1 MAGLRKLKDKYYVR
15 VRQWDGIKQDEKLVP
30 LRTNNRTE
38 ALERQLIV
46 NRYEK
51 DLKNGIEIEFPWMN
65 DSGKI
70 EVVRYTLGKAVV
82 EYLKARI
89 AEKLRIGTI
98 DIYKRALNIFI
109 DVCGRNIPIENV
121 STNHIALY
129 KRQFQS
135 NSNEYAN
142 INLRALK
149 TFLNWLFDNGI
160 IPIVPKVKMVKIN
173 RKLPSYITEKEWNS
187 MMQLNLSDIR
197 NKLGKLKY
205 PEIEHYQR
213 AWKLYYETGC
223 RLSEPFNGVLEGN
236 WLIIDVDSSKTNIQ
250 REIYLS
256 NDLIV
261 ILEEMQKRLKVHL
274 ANNLTSKIDFIKRYS
289 RIFKQ
294 CCRIVGI
301 NDKHFHHI
309 RHTYAVRRYLEVRD
323 IYQVA
328 KELGHSS
335 VTTTEIYAKF
345 NLSRLAQD
353 FPSFVTKYKKGVFE
367 AKYGI
372 RDTDIRDTLH
382 INSSIARG

>member
-15 VRQWDGIKQDEKLVP
+15 VRKWNGIKQDEKLVP
-30 LRTNNRTE
+30 LRTTNRTE

-51 DLKNGIEIEFPWMN
+51 DLKNGIDIEFPWMN
-65 DSGKI
+65 ESGKI
-70 EVVRYTLGKAVV
+70 EIVRYTLEKAVE
-82 EYLKARI
+82 EYLEARI
-89 AEKLRIGTI
+89 AEKLRKGTI
-98 DIYKRALNIFI
+98 NIYKRTLNIFI

-121 STNHIALY
+121 SAHHIELY

-149 TFLNWLFDNGI
+149 TFFNWLFDNGI
-160 IPIVPKVKMVKIN
+160 IATVPKVKMVKIN
-173 RKLPSYITEKEWNS
+173 RKLPSYFTEKEWKNIS
-187 MMQLNLSDIR
+187 DLNLADIR
-197 NKLGKLKY
+197 NKLGQFKY
-205 PEIEHYQR
+205 PEIEHYKR
-213 AWKLYYETGC
+213 AWQLYYETGC
-223 RLSEPFNGVLEGN
+223 RLSEPFNGKLEGN
-236 WLIIDVDSSKTNIQ
+236 WLTIDVDSSKTNIQ
-250 REIYLS
+250 REVYIP

-261 ILEEMQKRLKVHL
+261 ILEEMQKRLEVHL
-274 ANNLTSKIDFIKRYS
+274 SNNHISKIDFINRYS

-294 CCRIVGI
+294 CCKMVGI
-301 NDKHFHHI
+301 NNKHFHHI

-345 NLSRLAQD
+345 NLSRLEQD
-353 FPSFVTKYKKGVFE
+353 FPSLVGSSKKEIKSKEF
-367 AKYGI
+367 GI
-372 RDTDIRDTLH
+372 RDTDFRDTLH
-382 INSSIARG
+382 LNSGIARG

>member
-15 VRQWDGIKQDEKLVP
+15 LRQWDGIKQNEKLVP
-30 LRTNNRTE
+30 LRTTSRTE